1 VKKFKL
7 DRIISIATLVASLV
21 AIVLVLKKP
30 APVAPRQAPT
40 AIAEHAQS
48 FDKKMAEFEQ
58 ATQQSSPGGYSEG
71 GYSSGGSASSG
82 SSSGG
87 SGEGQQS
94 EGGAVATSG
103 QGSKAEVHINSDEI
117 SAVLAQSL
125 GNAGTSALSPNS
137 NIGSGAPSI
146 KDQQVSF
153 DGDLVHG
160 QFLTE
165 VAGKD
170 VWVTVSGHIGEKDGY
185 ATFDPTEFKVGD
197 LNVPVSLVNPA
208 LQKKLSEE
216 RDRMKLPDN
225 VGEVKVEKGELVM
238 QQK

>member
-1 VKKFKL
+1 MKKYKI
-7 DRIISIATLVASLV
+7 DRIISIATLIASLV

-30 APVAPRQAPT
+30 VPVAHPQAPA

-48 FDKKMAEFEQ
+48 FDQKMAEFEQ
-58 ATQQSSPGGYSEG
+58 ATQQSSAPST
-71 GYSSGGSASSG
+71 G
-82 SSSGG
+82 SSQPASF
-87 SGEGQQS
+87 SDS
-94 EGGAVATSG
+94 P
-103 QGSKAEVHINSDEI
+103 KAEVHINSDEI

-125 GNAGTSALSPNS
+125 GTAGDLKPDS
-137 NIGSGAPSI
+137 NVGSGAPTI

-153 DGDLVHG
+153 DGDVVHG

-170 VWVTVSGHIGEKDGY
+170 VWITISGHIGEKDGY

-197 LNVPVSLVNPA
+197 LNVPVSLVNPT
-208 LQKKLSEE
+208 LQKKLAEQ

-225 VGEVKVEKGELVM
+225 VGSMRVENGELVM